1 MGILVIA
8 LSINPRPLSALELTL
23 SGLIMGSRV
32 DTADDNQNP
41 HVIISKYN
49 IQTLYIYHIF
59 SCHILL
65 NLHRNLNEF
74 ICYGFSVKCPTY
86 QSFSNGN
93 INMTVVGGRT
103 EAMFTCDSGCS
114 LNGQS
119 TLTCQ
124 SDGTW
129 DFQTPNCGES

>member
-1 MGILVIA
+1 M
-8 LSINPRPLSALELTL
+8 
-23 SGLIMGSRV
+23 
-32 DTADDNQNP
+32 
-41 HVIISKYN
+41 
-49 IQTLYIYHIF
+49 
-59 SCHILL
+59 
-65 NLHRNLNEF
+65 
-74 ICYGFSVKCPTY
+74 KCPTF

-119 TLTCQ
+119 SLTCQ

-129 DFQTPNCGES
+129 DFQTPNCGELQVCLDRNLFSIQKKLSKISRHKNSKFGMTLFHF